1 MRNSVGD
8 NIMNYI
14 YTPINMCIKKLII
27 STIFI
32 INNNEIIITYDGIV
46 ITDVK
51 FNLFIQK
58 NIIINDNEKIFVE

>member
-27 STIFI
+27 SI

-46 ITDVK
+46 ITDVE

-58 NIIINDNEKIFVE
+58 NIIIINDNEKIFVE